1 MRVFLYS
8 SANLKLNGK
17 TLIRIPIF
25 HRILLIYL
33 LILNQYIHI
42 SLNRK
47 NRIYF
52 IRLSISFFFQFHLR
66 VFYARETRT
75 QYDPIILEPVY
86 SRSMFSK

>member
-1 MRVFLYS
+1 MHVFLYS
-8 SANLKLNGK
+8 SANLKLK
-17 TLIRIPIF
+17 FRETLIRIPIF
-25 HRILLIYL
+25 HRIYL
-33 LILNQYIHI
+33 SILNQYIHI
-42 SLNRK
+42 SINRK